1 MASEHAFGSTPSSSQ
16 LLSACDQ
23 TSSPSSLA
31 AQSDR
36 RLFTVELACLLCGRA
51 LGVLESDA
59 WPTYRPTLLYRA
71 GAAATQLADW
81 RCLRCATCGGAP
93 LPAEVICRVVRS
105 DAAIDWSAERPRR
118 GRPPRLVTAQRRAD
132 SSTA

>member
-1 MASEHAFGSTPSSSQ
+1 MASEHALGSTPSSSQ

-59 WPTYRPTLLYRA
+59 WPTYRPTLLHRA
-71 GAAATQLADW
+71 SSRTGAA
-81 RCLRCATCGGAP
+81 CAAP
-93 LPAEVICRVVRS
+93 S
-105 DAAIDWSAERPRR
+105 AAARR
-118 GRPPRLVTAQRRAD
+118 YPPK
-132 SSTA
+132 